1 MWASDMP
8 DGSPGVAV
16 WDLYAAEDADKVRL
30 AFFLAV
36 HRRYESSPGRADSL
50 SPAHT
55 CARASADAAPLPPP
69 LPPALALQIR
79 DFLYGHIAKLEGW
92 KDADEAR
99 KRVDECVSSSSRSSP
114 FALSASH

>member
-30 AFFLAV
+30 
-36 HRRYESSPGRADSL
+36 
-50 SPAHT
+50 T

-69 LPPALALQIR
+69 LPPTLALQIR

-99 KRVDECVSSSSRSSP
+99 KRVDECVSLSSRSSL